1 MAEQPKYMVVTRDE
15 SGNLYEF
22 EKATN
27 LQWEWYENE
36 VGKCMFHL
44 PHNDTK
50 LTTTSIPQN
59 AFSEIR
65 IYRDGSL
72 VWQGFITL
80 LVEDKDG
87 TTVYGLTYMEC
98 LKWYRV
104 GFNTTYTTKKI
115 GSEIISPIYDIIVA
129 YTNDIIGA
137 KITKGTLQDPYT
149 TGSSSVNKTITKTVF
164 DEDFFSILKDMVDA
178 SRADS
183 PSGSW
188 KQDSVFDISF
198 SDTAPTFSFLRD
210 VGSDKSDVVFEMDS
224 EIVNFSFMTDVR
236 TLFNDSKGFAI
247 QSGPTFFTSSQIDT
261 TSRSTYYLRQ
271 FSPYFGTVTSQAQL
285 DEMTKDILKKY
296 KDPTQTLAV
305 EFAANI
311 KPFDGYSMGDAVK
324 VRIVRGRVNI
334 DAFYRVVGMEVF
346 IDDKGIETAKPLLQ
360 VKRS

>member
-1 MAEQPKYMVVTRDE
+1 MAQQPVYAVVTRDE

-36 VGKCMFHL
+36 VGKCVFHV

-50 LTTTSIPQN
+50 LSTASIPQN

-72 VWQGFITL
+72 VWQGFIIL
-80 LVEDKDG
+80 LVDDKDG

-104 GFNTTYTTKKI
+104 GFNAIYTSKKI

-129 YTNDIIGA
+129 TTNDILGA
-137 KITKGTLQDPYT
+137 KVTKGTIQDPYT
-149 TGSSSVNKTITKTVF
+149 TGTTTAKTITKTTY
-164 DEDFFSILKDMVDA
+164 DEDFFTILKDMVDA
-178 SRADS
+178 SRSDS

-188 KQDSVFDISF
+188 KQDAVFNISF

-210 VGSDKSDVVFEMDS
+210 VGSDKSDVVFDMDS
-224 EIVNFSFMTDVR
+224 EIINFSFMTDMR
-236 TLFNDSKGFAI
+236 SIYNDVKGYAV
-247 QSGPTFFTSSQIDT
+247 QSGPSFLTSSQIDT
-261 TSRSTYYLRQ
+261 TSRTSYYLRH
-271 FSPYFGTVTSQAQL
+271 FSPYFGTITGQTQL
-285 DEMTKDILKKY
+285 DEMAKDILKKY
-296 KDPTQTLAV
+296 KDPIQTLAV

-311 KPFDGYSMGDAVK
+311 KPFDGYSMGDGVK
-324 VRIVRGRVNI
+324 IRINRGRVNI
-334 DAFYRVVGMEVF
+334 DTFYRVVGMEVTVN
-346 IDDKGIETAKPLLQ
+346 DKGIENTTPILQ
-360 VKRS
+360 TKRT